1 MTGTNS
7 GRKSG
12 GQPGNLNAYK
22 HGFYSQRLRSLSLG
36 EAEKMGAD
44 VEAEIAMLRA
54 LLEKYLYLANVTT
67 KAKEMGNLLELAGR
81 AMVRI
86 GNLVKIQRAI
96 MGEHWDESVEDILAR
111 VLDDMA
117 RDDQTEGRTG
127 FYGGN
132 YGG

>member
-12 GQPGNLNAYK
+12 GQPGNLNRYK

-96 MGEHWDESVEDILAR
+96 LGEHWDESVEDILAR

-117 RDDQTEGRTG
+117 RDDQAEGRTG
-127 FYGGN
+127 FYEGN
-132 YGG
+132 DGR